1 MSWQMQEAKNRLSEV
16 IKAAN
21 TSGPQVITVR
31 GKETAVVLSEREY
44 RALCG
49 VREPLGVYLCRTAPG
64 DIDPDLFE
72 RRDDTGRNELP

>member
-1 MSWQMQEAKNRLSEV
+1 MSWQLQEAKNRLSEV

-49 VREPLGVYLCRTAPG
+49 VREPLGAYLCRTAPS
-64 DIDPDLFE
+64 DVDPDLFE
-72 RRDDTGRNELP
+72 RRDDTGRDRLP